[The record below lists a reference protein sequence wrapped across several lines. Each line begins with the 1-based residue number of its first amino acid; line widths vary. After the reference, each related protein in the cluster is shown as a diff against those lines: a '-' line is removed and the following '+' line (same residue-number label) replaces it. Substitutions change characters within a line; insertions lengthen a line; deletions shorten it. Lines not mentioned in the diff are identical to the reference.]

1 MKILTL
7 ITSFA
12 FLITFLGCASGS
24 HIITRKVRP
33 AIKKNEVKLY
43 LEPPKK
49 YEIIGIVEAS
59 SEVEFSSQAA
69 QNRAIT
75 ELKSEASKIGANG
88 VLISAT
94 GNKSGGTSG
103 FYSNGVYY
111 AGSSE
116 MKTARG
122 KAIFVIK
129 E

>member
-1 MKILTL
+1 MKILNLIISFTL
-7 ITSFA
+7 
-12 FLITFLGCASGS
+12 LIILLGCASGS
-24 HIITRKVRP
+24 HIITGKVRP
-33 AIKKNEVKLY
+33 AIKKSEVKLY
-43 LEPPKK
+43 LEAPKE

-69 QNRAIT
+69 QDRAIA
-75 ELKSEASKIGANG
+75 ELKSQAAKIGANG
-88 VLISAT
+88 VIISAT
-94 GNKSGGTSG
+94 GNKSGGVAG

-111 AGSSE
+111 AASSE